1 MSKEIQTAYSKCSG
15 QTPKGAQLTMSDF
28 AAAYSAMS
36 PGLMTMMNNKKKPQ
50 MQPHRQQNHPPV
62 MPYGG
67 MYAYQMVS

>member
-1 MSKEIQTAYSKCSG
+1 
-15 QTPKGAQLTMSDF
+15 MSDF

-67 MYAYQMVS
+67 MYAYQMVSQLKSIWNPRYIDFPLNI